1 METRKNIF
9 YNVILALSQVLFP
22 LITFPYLA
30 RTLGPQHVGVIN
42 FAESFARNF
51 IAIAAFGI
59 PIYGV
64 REIAKVSNDIEKRSK
79 IFYEI
84 LIINILSTAVLAIVF
99 YLSII
104 SFERIRIEESLFIY
118 TLIFFVLNVFYLEWF
133 FAGLNQ
139 FKFVAIRFFIVRLFL
154 VFIVFTFIKSSSDYV
169 SYMKM
174 QVGLSILIAAI
185 NFYFLKN
192 VIIFNKRVLIDLNI
206 KKHFKPL
213 LILFLTLFSIS
224 IYLNLDTVVLGF
236 LSNNESVGYYS
247 SALKLNKLI
256 ISVLAAISAA
266 MFPKLVSLYNDGYID
281 HFIKII
287 NSCFYILLSLSI
299 PIIVIV
305 SGCAN
310 EIILLLFGEAFER
323 AVLPLQ
329 ISSPIILIVS
339 MSTIFGFQILS
350 ALSKD
355 KAILISALIG
365 MSISLVLSY
374 PLVTRYHENGEAL
387 VILIT
392 ELAVCLS
399 FIFHTK
405 KFYSIANYYKI
416 FLEHLLASL
425 PYLLIVLIFKLIVEN
440 PFLRLISICSV
451 SLLWFTTFH
460 FVILKDSIF
469 KKELVKMI
477 LSKAKED

>member
-51 IAIAAFGI
+51 IAIAAVGI

-64 REIAKVSNDIEKRSK
+64 REIAKVAHNKEQRSK
-79 IFYEI
+79 LFYEI
-84 LIINILSTAVLAIVF
+84 FFINLISTLILSIVF
-99 YLSII
+99 FFCIVN
-104 SFERIRIEESLFIY
+104 FEKINTEKTLFIY
-118 TLIFFVLNVFYLEWF
+118 TLLFFVLNIFHLEWF

-154 VFIVFTFIKSSSDYV
+154 VLVVFSFIKSSSDYLI
-169 SYMKM
+169 YMKM
-174 QVGLSILIAAI
+174 QVGLSVLISLI
-185 NFYFLKN
+185 NFYFLRNIIVFNKN
-192 VIIFNKRVLIDLNI
+192 VFTNLNL
-206 KKHFKPL
+206 KKHLKPL

-247 SALKLNKLI
+247 SALKFNKLI

-266 MFPKLVSLYNDGYID
+266 MFPKLVSLYNNGEID
-281 HFIKII
+281 QFIKMIT
-287 NSCFYILLSLSI
+287 SGFYILLSLSI
-299 PIIVIV
+299 PAIVIV

-329 ISSPIILIVS
+329 ISSPIILVVS

-355 KAILISALIG
+355 KAILISAVIG
-365 MSISLVLSY
+365 MSISLILSY
-374 PLVTRYHENGEAL
+374 PLVTRYKENGEAL

-392 ELAVCLS
+392 EIAVCFS
-399 FIFHTK
+399 FIYFTK
-405 KFYSIANYYKI
+405 KFYSIKNYSKI
-416 FLEHLLASL
+416 FFEHLLASI
-425 PYLLIVLIFKLIVEN
+425 PYLLILVVFKSIVDN
-440 PFLRLISICSV
+440 PFIRLISICSV
-451 SLLWFTTFH
+451 SLLWFITFH